1 MGLITQL
8 LQVTHAEW
16 IYQCLLVHNSTS
28 GTLINLHKTELLE
41 EIANQLSM
49 GAENLMEDDKYLL
62 ECNLS
67 NLTTTNGDGEQQ
79 EYWLLAIKAAR
90 MASIILQ
97 QSLQQ
102 QPTTGTL

>member
-62 ECNLS
+62 EC
-67 NLTTTNGDGEQQ
+67 TFQT
-79 EYWLLAIKAAR
+79 
-90 MASIILQ
+90 
-97 QSLQQ
+97 
-102 QPTTGTL
+102 

>member
-28 GTLINLHKTELLE
+28 GMLINLHKTELLE

-67 NLTTTNGDGEQQ
+67 TLPTTNGDGEQ
-79 EYWLLAIKAAR
+79 LHAGAAGGQHGR
-90 MASIILQ
+90 
-97 QSLQQ
+97 
-102 QPTTGTL
+102 

>member
-28 GTLINLHKTELLE
+28 GMLINLHKTELLE

-62 ECNLS
+62 EC
-67 NLTTTNGDGEQQ
+67 TFQT
-79 EYWLLAIKAAR
+79 
-90 MASIILQ
+90 
-97 QSLQQ
+97 
-102 QPTTGTL
+102 